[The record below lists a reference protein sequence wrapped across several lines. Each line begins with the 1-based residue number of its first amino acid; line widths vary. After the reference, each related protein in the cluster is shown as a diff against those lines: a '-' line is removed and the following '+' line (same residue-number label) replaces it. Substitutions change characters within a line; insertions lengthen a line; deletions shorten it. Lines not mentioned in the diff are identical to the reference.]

1 MSKSIS
7 TVIVIIGLLIIV
19 SASKQSSSDSDRR
32 IAQQSAPPSLP
43 VIHDEVTKSKD
54 VPVEGQNKSQV
65 DPSRKTEERTEPP
78 KASKPPPQA
87 AIKAEMRGHM
97 GQAARIYSTAE
108 QALPFV
114 EEFLSTGLTE
124 TLAEFTGIQGDCSW
138 CAELFQQLGD
148 MIADTSTP
156 EEERFRAAMLLSGTA
171 RVEAA
176 EVLIEKAEQDPTF
189 GVRTVLFESLA
200 RVPPTPEIIALY
212 NQKLQDNDA
221 EKIREALVA
230 ALGFGRSLEAA
241 QALYRDITLHNDTD
255 GFARDRI
262 GLAYFNADANA
273 LPYIRSLV
281 EKRDE
286 FSPLAFRSLLNSGE
300 EGLRTALDVLASE
313 PNDTFWSDVIQNAP
327 KYLRR
332 IDMAKSNIDSL
343 ARERR
348 LQGNAFQLAKV
359 ISDASI

>member
-1 MSKSIS
+1 
-7 TVIVIIGLLIIV
+7 
-19 SASKQSSSDSDRR
+19 
-32 IAQQSAPPSLP
+32 LP

-262 GLAYFNADANA
+262 GLAYFNADASA

-281 EKRDE
+281 DKRDE
-286 FSPLAFRSLLNSGE
+286 FSALAFRSLLNSGE
-300 EGLRTALDVLASE
+300 QGMQIALEILEAN
-313 PNDTFWSDVIQNAP
+313 PNDSFFAEIVQDAP
-327 KYLRR
+327 KYVRR
-332 IDMAKSNIDSL
+332 VDIANMSMRAL
-343 ARERR
+343 TGQRM
-348 LQGNAFQLAKV
+348 LHGNASLLAEGLSKK
-359 ISDASI
+359 IPGLPRS